1 MDRGDMN
8 KISIPITNVEDIKTY
23 FKNVVNKN
31 VHLFEFGVHS
41 SRFDMIRVDTWNQKI
56 KGFEFKVSK
65 QDFRNDKKWPNYLK
79 YCHSLTFVCPEG
91 LITKKELPK
100 HIGILY
106 IKKWRWPHNDRWFYE
121 PTWARKPRNQILDKD
136 TYIEVISLLLNRTKW
151 RWGDFF

>member
-1 MDRGDMN
+1 M
-8 KISIPITNVEDIKTY
+8 SIEYTPIIDVQDIKAY
-23 FKNVVNKN
+23 FKKVVNKC

-41 SRFDMIRVDTWNQKI
+41 SRFDMVRVDTWNQKI

-65 QDFRNDKKWPNYLK
+65 QDFRNDKKWPKYLQ
-79 YCHSLTFVCPEG
+79 YCHSLTFVCPFG
-91 LITKKELPK
+91 LITKEELPK

-106 IKKWRWPHNDRWFYE
+106 IQKWHWPERRDLWFYKS
-121 PTWARKPRNQILDKD
+121 TWARKPRNQNLDKD